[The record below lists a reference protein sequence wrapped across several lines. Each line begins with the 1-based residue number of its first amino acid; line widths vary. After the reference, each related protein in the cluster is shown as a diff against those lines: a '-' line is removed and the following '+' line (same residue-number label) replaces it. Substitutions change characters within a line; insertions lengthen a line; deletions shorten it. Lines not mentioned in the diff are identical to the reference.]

1 MAGIVDTSAVIA
13 LERRGLRPGE
23 DRRRHLGSDV
33 AIASITASEL
43 LVGVYR
49 AKSTA
54 RRHQRGQ
61 FVEWVFRELPILS
74 FDPEV
79 ARVHARLITDL
90 VTRGQPIGRHDL
102 IIAATALAH
111 ARDVITLDMRSFP
124 QVPGLSVQRP
134 IGG

>member
-13 LERRGLRPGE
+13 LERRGLGPG
-23 DRRRHLGSDV
+23 DNLQPHFGSDV

-54 RRHQRGQ
+54 QRHQREQ
-61 FVEWVFRELPILS
+61 FVEWVFSQLPILS
-74 FDPEV
+74 FDLQV
-79 ARVHARLITDL
+79 ARVHARLIIDL
-90 VTRGQPIGRHDL
+90 VTRGQPLGRHDL

-124 QVPGLSVQRP
+124 QVPGLIVQRP
-134 IGG
+134 LIG